1 MRNLSP
7 KDDRNPTSLRSLAS
21 SIFRSGTPFHLFAF
35 QLFAFQLF
43 AQRAPA
49 SPHASSDK
57 EVDTFRAR
65 STAPHKAKRWER

>member
-21 SIFRSGTPFHLFAF
+21 SIFRGGTPFHLFAI
-35 QLFAFQLF
+35 QLF

>member
-7 KDDRNPTSLRSLAS
+7 KDDRNQTSLRSLAS
-21 SIFRSGTPFHLFAF
+21 SIFRGGTPFH
-35 QLFAFQLF
+35 LFAFQLF

-49 SPHASSDK
+49 SSHASSDK

-65 STAPHKAKRWER
+65 SIAPHKAKRWER